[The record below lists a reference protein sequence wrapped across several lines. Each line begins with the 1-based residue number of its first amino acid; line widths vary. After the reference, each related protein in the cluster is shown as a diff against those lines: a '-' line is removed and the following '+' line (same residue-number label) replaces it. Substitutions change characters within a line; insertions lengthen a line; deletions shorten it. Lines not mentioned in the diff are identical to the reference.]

1 MTFCQDREI
10 GDQVLWTSRTLAM
23 SQISRAQFERRL
35 TIRLEEIERGLANRA
50 RQKTGYGWRP
60 IVNHMYKEHADALT
74 FANIAD
80 VMAECAQSILRL
92 SKTLKDE

>member
-1 MTFCQDREI
+1 
-10 GDQVLWTSRTLAM
+10 M
-23 SQISRAQFERRL
+23 SLISRAQFERRL

-80 VMAECAQSILRL
+80 VRAECAQSILRL